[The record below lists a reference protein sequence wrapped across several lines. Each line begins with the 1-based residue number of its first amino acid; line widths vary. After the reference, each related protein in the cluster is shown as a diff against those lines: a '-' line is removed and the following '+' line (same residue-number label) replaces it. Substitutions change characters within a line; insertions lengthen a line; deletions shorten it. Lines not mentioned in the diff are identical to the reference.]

1 MFGAQRGLKVRKKND
16 YKKSKCHWASRRQ
29 EHSHFHGT
37 DAAEGLEERSYDKV
51 EDGASVSIWSVFT
64 REAVVMKRFTY
75 VAGIMVLSVIST
87 AFCLAQQKAPA
98 AKLAG
103 TAPEKGYASAKLA
116 PGIYHVEEPTDQ
128 PYRNS
133 MYLVEGR
140 EKAALIDTGMG
151 SGDLAAY
158 IKTLTKLPVVVLIT
172 HGHGDH
178 TGQANQF
185 DTIYFPQKDAGSRVP
200 FDISKTLPLAD
211 GQKISLGG
219 KELEVIDIPGHT
231 PGSVAFLDAKDRMI
245 FTGDAI
251 GSGYVWN
258 HINGTRPLVEYLA
271 AVKRLE
277 GRMHE
282 FDAIYGG
289 HFWQS
294 NYKPLPASYVS
305 DMRKATEG
313 VFSGDIIAKPYK
325 LGGSGWA
332 STYGLA
338 TVIYNPMNLYL
349 QGQPN
354 KSEYTLTEPAP
365 GVITIRDY
373 FGYNCAYILK
383 GKNKVAVID
392 TAMGEGNLR
401 TIVEKHADGL
411 PIELII
417 THGHVDHAFS
427 ANQFK
432 TVFMNRKD
440 DGILPKQ
447 VDPSSFKDIKEGDVY
462 DFGGVT
468 LKAYALPGHTQGSMV
483 FVCPEKRLLFT
494 GDAAGTQSN
503 QGGLWLQLPGSLY
516 VDEYQA
522 VLKNFMTKAGG
533 QYDSIF
539 TGHNAGPV
547 GSKYL
552 DYMVLAAQK
561 VIDQGD
567 AALVPSIRPTGI
579 KMVSYGDANDP
590 FAASINV
597 NPNHV
602 LSGKTR

>member
-1 MFGAQRGLKVRKKND
+1 V
-16 YKKSKCHWASRRQ
+16 
-29 EHSHFHGT
+29 
-37 DAAEGLEERSYDKV
+37 
-51 EDGASVSIWSVFT
+51 I
-64 REAVVMKRFTY
+64 KRLVY
-75 VAGIMVLSVIST
+75 VAGLFMLTVFPTSHC
-87 AFCLAQQKAPA
+87 FAQQKTPA
-98 AKLAG
+98 SKPVG
-103 TAPEKGYASAKLA
+103 ASTGKEYVSTRLG
-116 PGIYHVEEPTDQ
+116 PGIWHIEDTVHET
-128 PYRNS
+128 YRNS
-133 MYLVEGR
+133 MYLVEGT

-151 SGDLAAY
+151 SGDLAGY
-158 IKTLTKLPVVVLIT
+158 VRTLTKLPVIVLIT

-185 DTIYFPQKDAGSRVP
+185 TSIYFPPKDSGAKAP
-200 FDISKTLPLAD
+200 FDISKTLPISD
-211 GQKISLGG
+211 GQKIPLGG
-219 KELEVIDIPGHT
+219 KELEVIEIPGHT
-231 PGSVAFLDAKDRMI
+231 PGSVAFLDAKARMI
-245 FTGDAI
+245 FSGDAV
-251 GSGYVWN
+251 GSSYVWN
-258 HINGTRPLVEYLA
+258 HINGTRPLAEFLA

-277 GRMHE
+277 GRINE
-282 FDAIYGG
+282 FDSVYGG
-289 HFWQS
+289 HYWQS
-294 NYKPLPASYVS
+294 GYKPLPASYVS

-313 VFSGDIIAKPYK
+313 VFSGDIVAKPYTM
-325 LGGSGWA
+325 GNSGWA

-338 TVIYNPMNLYL
+338 TVIYNPTNLYV

-354 KSEYTLTEPAP
+354 KGEYTLTEPMP

-383 GKNKVAVID
+383 GNNKVAVVD

-401 TIVEKHADGL
+401 AVVEKHSDGL

-417 THGHVDHAFS
+417 THGHVDHALS

-432 TVFMNRKD
+432 TVYMNRKD

-447 VDPSSFKDIKEGDVY
+447 VDPSSFKDIKTGDVL

-468 LKAYALPGHTQGSMV
+468 LKAYALPGHTPGSMV

-494 GDAAGTQSN
+494 GDAVGTQSS
-503 QGGLWLQLPGSLY
+503 QGGLWLQLPGCLY

-522 VLKNFMTKAGG
+522 VLKSFIAQTNG
-533 QYDSIF
+533 QYSSLL

-547 GSKYL
+547 GTKYL
-552 DYMVLAAQK
+552 DYLVLAAQK
-561 VIDQGD
+561 VIDQGE